1 MVAVAAMVHE
11 EAEREAVYQVGRRT
25 VGERRVKG
33 EKKRHRN
40 DVGGEEEKWRV
51 TRGAERR
58 TFRYE
63 VIFIC

>member
-40 DVGGEEEKWRV
+40 DVGGE
-51 TRGAERR
+51 
-58 TFRYE
+58 
-63 VIFIC
+63 